1 MSAPASRNPRARE
14 RGAAL
19 VVVLWFAAA
28 LSALAVDLVGLRRDV
43 GLEASVA
50 MAQIRAAA
58 ALDSAIDIAVELV
71 QEDGLDEEGRAALTL
86 DGIDIVLAVTP
97 ESGRID
103 LNGAKEE
110 LIGALARVA
119 IDDADHARAVAAAIL
134 DWRDDN
140 DLRRPNG
147 AEKSEYR
154 RAGFDHAPADGPF
167 RYVDELR
174 SVLGVSEA
182 DYRALRDLVT
192 TASGREEVDEAT
204 APESVRRAADI
215 AQGLV
220 ADPDDPADAAEE
232 AEPPVFAAD
241 PAGLYTIDV
250 RVVAADTFTRHART
264 LVWLQ
269 PLDAVRGYQILDHR
283 GWLLPREAEPVKER

>member
-1 MSAPASRNPRARE
+1 MI
-14 RGAAL
+14 
-19 VVVLWFAAA
+19 
-28 LSALAVDLVGLRRDV
+28 DLYYWTTPNGHKITIFLEEAGLPY
-43 GLEASVA
+43 E
-50 MAQIRAAA
+50 IKP
-58 ALDSAIDIAVELV
+58 IDINAGQQFKPEFL
-71 QEDGLDEEGRAALTL
+71 EISPNNRIPA
-86 DGIDIVLAVTP
+86 IV
-97 ESGRID
+97 
-103 LNGAKEE
+103 
-110 LIGALARVA
+110 
-119 IDDADHARAVAAAIL
+119 
-134 DWRDDN
+134 
-140 DLRRPNG
+140 
-147 AEKSEYR
+147 
-154 RAGFDHAPADGPF
+154 DHAPADGPF